1 VRRFDN
7 RNGPRQPSGSR
18 RTTVTIVMLVGAVV
32 WFASIAGCGKE
43 ARVQVAPVRG
53 RVTYRGQGVPKA
65 AVIFFPGEDVVEK
78 AKKMRPFAYTDVQGN
93 FELETYADGDGAPLG
108 AYRVSIVAVSN
119 TTAPKFQK
127 DRRPGEASTIS
138 APAIAI
144 PPEVTKKYGSVDS
157 SGIQVT
163 VHDGENNLDP
173 FSL

>member
-1 VRRFDN
+1 MLI
-7 RNGPRQPSGSR
+7 GAMICLAS
-18 RTTVTIVMLVGAVV
+18 TT
-32 WFASIAGCGKE
+32 GCGKE
-43 ARVQVAPVRG
+43 ARVKVAPVRG
-53 RVTYRGQGVPKA
+53 RVIYRGQGVPKA

-78 AKKMRPFAYTDVQGN
+78 AKKMRPFAYTDAQGN

-138 APAIAI
+138 APPIAI
-144 PPEVTKKYGSVDS
+144 PSEVTKKYGSVDS

-173 FSL
+173 FAL